1 MSYPTSSELERI
13 NSSSEPELP
22 SRLVIRGIS
31 LGDPA
36 GCFPVEEL
44 RFECILWVI
53 Y

>member
-1 MSYPTSSELERI
+1 MSYPTSSEPERI
-13 NSSSEPELP
+13 NTFSEPELQ

-36 GCFPVEEL
+36 GCFSVEEL
-44 RFECILWVI
+44 HFECILWVM